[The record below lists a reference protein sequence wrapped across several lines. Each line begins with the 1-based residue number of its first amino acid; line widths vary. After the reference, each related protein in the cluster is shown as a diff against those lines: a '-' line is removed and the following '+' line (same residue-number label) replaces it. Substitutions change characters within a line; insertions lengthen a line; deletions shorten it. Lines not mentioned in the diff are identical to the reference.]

1 VTEPTKRDLQDR
13 MDDLEKEDD
22 QQRDVPIAYKDTE
35 TDRLYDGDGEPLS
48 SDVNPLMIL
57 EEEVEP

>member
-1 VTEPTKRDLQDR
+1 

-35 TDRLYDGDGEPLS
+35 TDRLYDGDGKPLS
-48 SDVNPLMIL
+48 SDVNPLMTL